1 MLYPDTSG
9 KNVICGLHPS
19 SDSSGLY
26 RREGSKAQAR
36 VTVPEK
42 LKQGDAALARK
53 GWPDSRGDANDFY
66 KSGGTHAACR
76 HTVTPTNC
84 LLTRGCPD

>member
-1 MLYPDTSG
+1 M
-9 KNVICGLHPS
+9 
-19 SDSSGLY
+19 
-26 RREGSKAQAR
+26 
-36 VTVPEK
+36 TVPEK

-84 LLTRGCPD
+84 LLTRGCLD